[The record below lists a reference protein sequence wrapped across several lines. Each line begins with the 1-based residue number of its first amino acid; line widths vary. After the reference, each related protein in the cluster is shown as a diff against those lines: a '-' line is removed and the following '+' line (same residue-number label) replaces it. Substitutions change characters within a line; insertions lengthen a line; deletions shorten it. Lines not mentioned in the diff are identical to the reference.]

1 MVKIT
6 KVKISFKQ
14 LICLALYYGI
24 ATHLPDSYSLFGG
37 KISNYIRV
45 FLCKRI
51 FKKCGKI
58 RTNNRKVVFGSGRNI
73 EMGDNSGIGA
83 NTEIPSDTIIGK
95 NVMLS
100 RRCFVLHRNH
110 EFSRID
116 IPIIKQGFK
125 ETKKLIIEDDCWI
138 GLNSILTPGR
148 HVSKGTIVGMGSVL
162 TKDFPEYSIVGGNPA
177 KLIKSRLTQAEV
189 EKIQI
194 TPT

>member
-1 MVKIT
+1 
-6 KVKISFKQ
+6 
-14 LICLALYYGI
+14 
-24 ATHLPDSYSLFGG
+24 
-37 KISNYIRV
+37 
-45 FLCKRI
+45 
-51 FKKCGKI
+51 
-58 RTNNRKVVFGSGRNI
+58 
-73 EMGDNSGIGA
+73 
-83 NTEIPSDTIIGK
+83 
-95 NVMLS
+95 MLS

-116 IPIIKQGFK
+116 IPIIKQSFK

>member
-1 MVKIT
+1 
-6 KVKISFKQ
+6 
-14 LICLALYYGI
+14 
-24 ATHLPDSYSLFGG
+24 LFGG

-58 RTNNRKVVFGSGRNI
+58 RTINRKVVFGSGRNI

>member
-1 MVKIT
+1 
-6 KVKISFKQ
+6 
-14 LICLALYYGI
+14 
-24 ATHLPDSYSLFGG
+24 LFGG

-58 RTNNRKVVFGSGRNI
+58 RTINRKVVFGSGRNI
-73 EMGDNSGIGA
+73 EMGGNSGIGA

>member
-58 RTNNRKVVFGSGRNI
+58 RTINRKVVFGSGRNI

-125 ETKKLIIEDDCWI
+125 E
-138 GLNSILTPGR
+138 
-148 HVSKGTIVGMGSVL
+148 SKIVAR
-162 TKDFPEYSIVGGNPA
+162 DGGNIAGNALRELEERTGRKVVSSKNSKNP
-177 KLIKSRLTQAEV
+177 RLLDENL
-189 EKIQI
+189 K
-194 TPT
+194 